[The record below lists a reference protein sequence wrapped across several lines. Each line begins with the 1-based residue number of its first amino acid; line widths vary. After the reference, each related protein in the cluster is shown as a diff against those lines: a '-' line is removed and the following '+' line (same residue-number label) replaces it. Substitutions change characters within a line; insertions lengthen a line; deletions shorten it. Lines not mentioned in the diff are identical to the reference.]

1 MVKFV
6 IGGNW
11 KMQTGIISSF
21 ETAKSMVKALKDI
34 PDVDIFIAPPY
45 TSLIDLRDVCFG
57 SNIKVAAQNMCEYD
71 IGAYTGEIAAEW
83 LIEAGCTYV
92 LLGHSERRKIFGES
106 NETINNKIKKA
117 LKIGLKPVLCI
128 GETAKE
134 RSDGKKFEVNEQQLN
149 LSLKDITAEQMKTI
163 VIAYEP
169 VWGIN
174 SKGLNPVGEIRAATP
189 AEAEEMHV
197 FVRNWLV
204 KKFGDAVGKEVPI
217 QYGGSMN
224 AANCEE
230 LLKIKDI
237 NGGLVGG
244 ASLKPA
250 DFKTIVETASKI
262 KK

>member
-11 KMQTGIISSF
+11 KMQMGVKASYD
-21 ETAKSMVKALKDI
+21 TAKSMVKALKDI
-34 PDVDIFIAPPY
+34 PDVDIFIAPSY
-45 TSLIDLRDVCFG
+45 TSLEDLRGVFFE
-57 SNIKVAAQNMCEYD
+57 SNIKLAAQNMCEFD
-71 IGAYTGEIAAEW
+71 IGAFTGEIAVEW
-83 LIEAGCTYV
+83 LVELGCSYV
-92 LLGHSERRKIFGES
+92 ILGHSERRRVFGES
-106 NETINNKIKKA
+106 NETINNKIKKT
-117 LKIGLKPVLCI
+117 LKAGLKPVLCI

-134 RSDGKKFEVNEQQLN
+134 RADGKKFEVNEKQLN
-149 LSLKDITAEQMKTI
+149 LSLVDITADEMKKI

-169 VWGIN
+169 VWAIN
-174 SKGLNPVGEIRAATP
+174 SKALNPIGEIRAATP
-189 AEAEEMHV
+189 AEAEEMHK
-197 FVRNWLV
+197 FVRSWLV
-204 KKFGDAVGKEVPI
+204 KKYGEAVGNEVPI
-217 QYGGSMN
+217 QYGGSVS

-230 LLKIKDI
+230 LFKIKDI